1 MDVEAIVEQLKSN
14 LSWLENERRKDK
26 TALDGLEARLANLEG
41 GLPPI
46 NQQLNQLNTELA
58 RVSAQLARFDQ
69 IETNILQ
76 MRVETN
82 RTLETMEKQ
91 RTDHEREAER
101 VRHVDLEG
109 TNKSLAEVRK
119 SLDPIPDMK
128 KNVQARIEEE
138 FRLARLIEE
147 VDQKITEYKRS
158 DEEYKR
164 SLRILDEA
172 HRQDNKR
179 LTDIQGEQA
188 ALRKRQDEQRG
199 KMELSVENMRKL
211 EMRIS
216 EMHAAE
222 SERRSTQTS
231 FVDKMTVWQVERDRT
246 WKEMQAKFEEI
257 SKTAVNLDAQLQTL
271 DNAQRSIKRS
281 QDAFDEITQ
290 RFERRL
296 NEITE
301 MQRLVEDRFRQEW
314 VSYKADDQKRWTNY
328 SLAIEE
334 QQREFNRTFEKF
346 DERLVLLEDM
356 SLEVRD
362 ELRQLI
368 VDEQKRL
375 QSIVATAHQ
384 WMEEFERT
392 FEHPKAA

>member
-1 MDVEAIVEQLKSN
+1 MDVEAVIEQLKSN

-26 TALDGLEARLANLEG
+26 TGLDALEARLANLESN
-41 GLPPI
+41 LPPI
-46 NQQLNQLNTELA
+46 NQQLNQLSTDLA

-91 RTDHEREAER
+91 RTDHDREVER
-101 VRHVDLEG
+101 VRRVDMEAA
-109 TNKSLAEVRK
+109 NKAIAEVRK

-179 LTDIQGEQA
+179 LTDIQGELA

-199 KMELSVENMRKL
+199 KIELSGEIMRKA

-216 EMHAAE
+216 DVQAAE

-231 FVDKMTVWQVERDRT
+231 FVDKLTVWQVERDRT
-246 WKEMQAKFEEI
+246 WKEMQARYEEMT
-257 SKTAVNLDAQLQTL
+257 KTSVNLDTQLQNL
-271 DNAQRSIKRS
+271 DVVQRSIKHS
-281 QDAFDEITQ
+281 QDAFDDITQ
-290 RFERRL
+290 RFDRRL

-328 SLAIEE
+328 SLSIEE
-334 QQREFNRTFEKF
+334 QQREFNRTFEKYN
-346 DERLVLLEDM
+346 ERLVLVEDM

-362 ELRQLI
+362 ELQQLI
-368 VDEQKRL
+368 ADEQKRL

-384 WMEEFERT
+384 WMEEFERA
-392 FEHPKAA
+392 FEQPRA

>member
-1 MDVEAIVEQLKSN
+1 MDVEAVIEQLKSN

-26 TALDGLEARLANLEG
+26 TGLDALEARLANLEG
-41 GLPPI
+41 ALPSV
-46 NQQLNQLNTELA
+46 NQQLNQLSTELA

-91 RTDHEREAER
+91 RTDHDREVER
-101 VRHVDLEG
+101 VRRVDMEAA
-109 TNKSLAEVRK
+109 NKAIAEIRK
-119 SLDPIPDMK
+119 GLDPIPDMK
-128 KNVQARIEEE
+128 KNVQARVEEE
-138 FRLARLIEE
+138 FRLGRLIEE

-179 LTDIQGEQA
+179 LTDIQGELA

-199 KMELSVENMRKL
+199 KIELSGESMRKI

-216 EMHAAE
+216 EVQAAE

-231 FVDKMTVWQVERDRT
+231 FVDKFTVWQVERDRT
-246 WKEMQAKFEEI
+246 WKEMQSKFEDMT
-257 SKTAVNLDAQLQTL
+257 KTSVNLDTQLQNL
-271 DNAQRSIKRS
+271 EVIQRSIKHS

-290 RFERRL
+290 RFDRRL

-328 SLAIEE
+328 SLSIEE
-334 QQREFNRTFEKF
+334 QEREFNRTFEKYN
-346 DERLVLLEDM
+346 ERLVLVEDM
-356 SLEVRD
+356 LLEVRD
-362 ELRQLI
+362 ELQQLI
-368 VDEQKRL
+368 ADEQKRL

-392 FEHPKAA
+392 FEQPRA

>member
-1 MDVEAIVEQLKSN
+1 MDVEAVIEQLKSN

-26 TALDGLEARLANLEG
+26 TGLDALEARLANLESN
-41 GLPPI
+41 LPPI
-46 NQQLNQLNTELA
+46 NQQLNQLSTDLA

-91 RTDHEREAER
+91 RTDHDREVER
-101 VRHVDLEG
+101 VRRVDMEAA
-109 TNKSLAEVRK
+109 NKAIAEVRK

-179 LTDIQGEQA
+179 LTDIQGELA

-199 KMELSVENMRKL
+199 KIELSGEIMRKA

-216 EMHAAE
+216 DVQAAE

-231 FVDKMTVWQVERDRT
+231 FVDKLTVWQVERDRT
-246 WKEMQAKFEEI
+246 WKEMQARYEEMT
-257 SKTAVNLDAQLQTL
+257 KTSVNLDTQLQNL
-271 DNAQRSIKRS
+271 DVVQRSIKHS
-281 QDAFDEITQ
+281 QDAFDDITQ
-290 RFERRL
+290 RFDRRL

-328 SLAIEE
+328 SLSIEE
-334 QQREFNRTFEKF
+334 QQREFNRTFDKYN
-346 DERLVLLEDM
+346 ERLVLVEDM

-362 ELRQLI
+362 ELQQLI
-368 VDEQKRL
+368 ADEQKRL

-384 WMEEFERT
+384 WMEEFERA
-392 FEHPKAA
+392 FEQPRA

>member
-1 MDVEAIVEQLKSN
+1 MDVEAVIDQLKSN

-26 TALDGLEARLANLEG
+26 TGMDALEARLANLEG
-41 GLPPI
+41 ALPPI
-46 NQQLNQLNTELA
+46 NQQLNQISSELA

-101 VRHVDLEG
+101 VRRVDMEAA
-109 TNKSLAEVRK
+109 NKGIAEVRK
-119 SLDPIPDMK
+119 GLDPIPDLK
-128 KNVQARIEEE
+128 KTVQARIEEE

-164 SLRILDEA
+164 TLRILDEA

-179 LTDIQGEQA
+179 LTDIQGELA

-199 KMELSVENMRKL
+199 KIELSGESMRKV
-211 EMRIS
+211 EMRIG
-216 EMHAAE
+216 EVQAAE

-231 FVDKMTVWQVERDRT
+231 FVDKITVWQVERDRT
-246 WKEMQAKFEEI
+246 WKEMQTKFEEMT
-257 SKTAVNLDAQLQTL
+257 KTSTNLDTQLQSLEVT
-271 DNAQRSIKRS
+271 QRSIKHS
-281 QDAFDEITQ
+281 QEAFDDITQ
-290 RFERRL
+290 RFDRRL

-328 SLAIEE
+328 SLSIEE
-334 QQREFNRTFEKF
+334 QQREFNRTFEKYN
-346 DERLVLLEDM
+346 ERLVLLEDM

-362 ELRQLI
+362 ELQQLI
-368 VDEQKRL
+368 ADEQKRL

-392 FEHPKAA
+392 FEQPRA